1 MSVQKQIS
9 SFKDA
14 PPYVTAPNNNT
25 VGWFMNNYVEKAQ
38 VLARAIKIKTEN
50 WG

>member
-14 PPYVTAPNNNT
+14 PPNVTAPNNNT
-25 VGWFMNNYVEKAQ
+25 VAWFMNNYVEKAGIR
-38 VLARAIKIKTEN
+38 RAIKIKTEN